1 MTDNR
6 DLPYGRQ
13 SIDQAD
19 IDTVVAVL
27 KSDWLTQGPAVE
39 QFEAALAE
47 KINAAYVVAVSNGTA
62 ALHIAAMAAGLGP
75 GKRLWTSP
83 NTFVASANCG
93 LYCGADVDFVDIDPR
108 DGNMSVTALEE
119 KLGVAERSGKL
130 PDVVLPVHFGG
141 QSCDMDRI
149 GALRRKY
156 GFQVIEDAAHA
167 IGGHDRRGRAIGA
180 CGESD
185 MAAFSFHPVK
195 IVTTGEGGAVSTND
209 PQLAQKLRL
218 ARSHGITRDPALIDD
233 ELDGPWA
240 YRQIDLGYNYR
251 LTDIQAA
258 LGTSQLSRIED
269 FVTRRN
275 GLAQRYNLLLND
287 MPVRPLSVHD
297 SALSA
302 YHLYVVRIDEVAAGL
317 TRRDV
322 FDALADQGIR
332 CQVHYIPVHLQ
343 PVYRRFGFQPGD
355 FPAAEDYY
363 REALTLP
370 LFPSMTDVD
379 QDRVVAA
386 LKNIF
391 AKSGT

>member
-1 MTDNR
+1 MTDNH
-6 DLPYGRQ
+6 DIPYGRQ

-19 IDTVVAVL
+19 IDTVVSVL

-62 ALHIAAMAAGLGP
+62 ALHIAAMAAGLGSK
-75 GKRLWTSP
+75 KRLWTSP

-93 LYCGADVDFVDIDPR
+93 LYCGADVDFVDIDIQ
-108 DGNMSVTALEE
+108 DGNMSVSALEA
-119 KLGVAERSGKL
+119 KLEVAERSGKL
-130 PDVVLPVHFGG
+130 PDVVVPVHFGG

-156 GFQVIEDAAHA
+156 GFKVIEDAAHA
-167 IGGHDRRGRAIGA
+167 IGGHDQLGRQVGA
-180 CGESD
+180 CSESE
-185 MAAFSFHPVK
+185 MSAFSFHPVK
-195 IVTTGEGGAVSTND
+195 IVTTAEGGAVSTND

-218 ARSHGITRDPALIDD
+218 ARSHGITRDADLIDD
-233 ELDGPWA
+233 ELEGPWA

-258 LGTSQLSRIED
+258 LGSSQLSRIED
-269 FVTRRN
+269 FVARRN
-275 GLAQRYNLLLND
+275 ALARRYNSLLQE
-287 MPVRPLSVHD
+287 MPVRPLSVNEN
-297 SALSA
+297 ALSA
-302 YHLYVVRIDEVAAGL
+302 YHLYVVRIDEVDAGL

-322 FDALADQGIR
+322 FEALANRGIR

-370 LFPSMTDVD
+370 LFPSMTDAD

-386 LKNIF
+386 LADIF
-391 AKSGT
+391 AQVST